1 MTTHHVG
8 IGQTVTSTTP
18 GDRIDMLGLGSCVGI
33 FLVAPNFIAAA
44 HCLLDK
50 SNGRAS
56 EAPGKFVDTAV
67 PHLLSLAKR
76 AGLGP
81 AQLTASIAGGAQIFA
96 FSGGRPELEIG
107 ARNIATATGLLK
119 QHGLRIV
126 ENDTGGTTP
135 RRATI
140 NVGEAKIKVT
150 RQPGREARAA
160 A

>member
-18 GDRIDMLGLGSCVGI
+18 GDRVDMLGLGSCVGI
-33 FLVAPNFIAAA
+33 FLTAPNFVAAA

-50 SNGRAS
+50 SNGRSA

-67 PHLLSLAKR
+67 PHLLALAKR
-76 AGLGP
+76 AGFAP
-81 AQLTASIAGGAQIFA
+81 SALTASIAGGAQIFA

-107 ARNIATATGLLK
+107 ARNIETATSMLR

-126 ENDTGGTTP
+126 TNDTGGPTP

-140 NVGEAKIKVT
+140 AVGEGQLKVT